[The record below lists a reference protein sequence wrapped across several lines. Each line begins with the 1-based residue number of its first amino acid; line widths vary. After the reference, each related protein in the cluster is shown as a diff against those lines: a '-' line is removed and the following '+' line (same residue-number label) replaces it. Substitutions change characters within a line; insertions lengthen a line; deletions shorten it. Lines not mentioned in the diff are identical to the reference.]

1 MLIHRDR
8 DAIEAARLRRL
19 AVAKSEVIARVNAA
33 VTAARRLYVT
43 ELPGQEMIYMAK
55 EAEALRYLSLPEPD
69 LSEYPLLSAEVGI
82 TAPSA
87 HELAQ
92 IWANMGALWRYAA
105 AQIEGMRMTALIAID
120 AAQNEAD
127 LDKILSALEA
137 NPAQNFAV

>member
-1 MLIHRDR
+1 L
-8 DAIEAARLRRL
+8 
-19 AVAKSEVIARVNAA
+19 VS
-33 VTAARRLYVT
+33 
-43 ELPGQEMIYMAK
+43 P
-55 EAEALRYLSLPEPD
+55 P
-69 LSEYPLLSAEVGI
+69 
-82 TAPSA
+82 PSA

>member
-19 AVAKSEVIARVNAA
+19 AVAKAEVVARVNEA
-33 VTAARRLYVT
+33 VTTARRLYLP

-55 EAEALRYLSLPEPD
+55 ETEALRYLSLPEPD
-69 LSEYPLLSAEVGI
+69 LSEYPLLAAEVGL

-92 IWANMGALWRYAA
+92 IWANMGALWRQAA
-105 AQIEGMRMTALIAID
+105 AQIEAMRMTALIAID

-127 LDKILSALEA
+127 LDKILSALET
-137 NPAQNFAV
+137 NPAQNVAV

>member
-19 AVAKSEVIARVNAA
+19 AVAKAEVIARVNVA

-43 ELPGQEMIYMAK
+43 ELPGQEMVYMAK
-55 EAEALRYLSLPEPD
+55 ETEALRYLSLPAPD
-69 LSEYPLLSAEVGI
+69 LAEYPLLSAEVGI

-92 IWANMGALWRYAA
+92 IWANMGALWRSAA
-105 AQIEGMRMTALIAID
+105 AQIEAMRMTALIAID
-120 AAQNEAD
+120 TAQSEAQ
-127 LDKILSALEA
+127 LATILEGFG
-137 NPAQNFAV
+137 Q